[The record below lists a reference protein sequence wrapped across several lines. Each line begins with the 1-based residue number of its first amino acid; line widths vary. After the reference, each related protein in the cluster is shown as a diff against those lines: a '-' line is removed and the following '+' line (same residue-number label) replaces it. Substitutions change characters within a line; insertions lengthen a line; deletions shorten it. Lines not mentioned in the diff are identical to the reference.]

1 MLHCD
6 KKTKPKKGCESN
18 VLQRG
23 VSTLEILIAMALII
37 LVISY
42 VIPLSSQAQDSS
54 VNTQTNQEAL
64 YKARDLLEEARAIA
78 NEDFNLVNP
87 KSPSQDDIYTKSL
100 EVEMVDL
107 FIKKVSGYV
116 TWNSNTSV
124 NLTTLITNPKSINGG
139 NTCSSVLSGNWVS
152 PSKVE
157 YVLGADL
164 PITSIKTFN
173 KKMYVTVNNTS
184 SNNANAFFVLDISN
198 PMSPSLIASLDNAP
212 VSSGLNDVAI
222 DGNHYA
228 YVANGYGAPFSTCSV
243 EPSCSQLQVI
253 DLNTMSVVTNY
264 KVPNITG
271 DGGQGV
277 GNKVFYKDV
286 VVYLGLAK
294 AGGSTGEFVIIDVG
308 GGSKPLAS
316 PLNPILISSYE
327 IDSGVND
334 IFVKDKYVYVASP
347 DDQELKILNTNDL
360 TYPLLVGGFNAPDGG
375 GSNGNGKSLKLVG
388 NKLYLGRTLLSGYE
402 FYILDNSNPA
412 TNHMP
417 PLGFKD
423 IKNGANSTSVN
434 RIIIRDYLA
443 FLITNEELQIWKIN
457 DPGSITQYANPLTLP
472 SSSQGTTADCEGNY
486 IYVGSQGSDNKGYI
500 SIITGS

>member
-6 KKTKPKKGCESN
+6 KKTKPKKGCESIVKCQLSN

-23 VSTLEILIAMALII
+23 VSTLEMLIAMALII

-64 YKARDLLEEARAIA
+64 YKARDLLEEARASA

-107 FIKKVSGYV
+107 FTKKVSGYV
-116 TWNSNTSV
+116 TWNGNTSV
-124 NLTTLITNPKSINGG
+124 NLTTLITNPKEIHGG
-139 NTCSSVLSGNWVS
+139 NTCSSLLSGNWINL
-152 PSKVE
+152 SKAE

-228 YVANGYGAPFSTCSV
+228 YVANGY
-243 EPSCSQLQVI
+243 
-253 DLNTMSVVTNY
+253 
-264 KVPNITG
+264 
-271 DGGQGV
+271 
-277 GNKVFYKDV
+277 
-286 VVYLGLAK
+286 
-294 AGGSTGEFVIIDVG
+294 
-308 GGSKPLAS
+308 
-316 PLNPILISSYE
+316 
-327 IDSGVND
+327 
-334 IFVKDKYVYVASP
+334 
-347 DDQELKILNTNDL
+347 
-360 TYPLLVGGFNAPDGG
+360 
-375 GSNGNGKSLKLVG
+375 
-388 NKLYLGRTLLSGYE
+388 
-402 FYILDNSNPA
+402 
-412 TNHMP
+412 
-417 PLGFKD
+417 
-423 IKNGANSTSVN
+423 
-434 RIIIRDYLA
+434 
-443 FLITNEELQIWKIN
+443 
-457 DPGSITQYANPLTLP
+457 
-472 SSSQGTTADCEGNY
+472 
-486 IYVGSQGSDNKGYI
+486 
-500 SIITGS
+500 